1 MKAKTMIL
9 LRRRKSYLYIALYI
23 AVMGAVSAMLYARYE
38 IITDTYT
45 QGHVYEFDKRIETY
59 QLMQQRMMDNYYRM
73 FLDVPR
79 VSEIMVKAQHEDAA
93 GQRVLR
99 RELYGRMKGVFG
111 ALKEFDTQLLFF
123 HLPGQVGFLR
133 VHEPEKY
140 GDSLTKIRPSIVYAQ
155 RSKKKVM
162 IFETG
167 KFFSGFRTIYPLYN
181 QRAYGGSVEI
191 AYPFLALK
199 RQAILQ
205 DRGALTLLVK
215 RSIVMAKTKKTDRE
229 NIYQDS
235 FFGDDYVEDKE
246 SALEKDSHGFARG
259 ELKSLL
265 AENKVK
271 IVNALAEERLQAL
284 VFTHKGKNTLI
295 VLKPVKE
302 IGGKHVAYMVEMTSN
317 HTLYTTQW
325 NQFLVLLGCIAS
337 LLALLI
343 WYIYR
348 YNRSV
353 LLSEQYKEAVEES
366 MIVSR
371 TDPKGVITYVNPL
384 FVEISGYTQEELL
397 GQPHSIVRHPN
408 VPARVF
414 KEMWHTIQRGRSWH
428 GMLENRTKNG
438 ESYFVKNLICPIVDE
453 NGKVIEYL
461 GLRHDVSE
469 IENSR
474 LKAQEAQRIKAAFV
488 ANMSHEIRTPING
501 IAGYVHLLSK
511 TILDDNQR
519 RYVNV
524 VESSIETLMH
534 IVNDVLDY
542 SKIEEGKIERELIKS
557 NPKVQLPSAFELFVP
572 QAEIKKI
579 EYTFT
584 MEEQI
589 ENCLILDILRIKQVL
604 SNLISNALKF
614 TPQEGAVSVKIELL
628 RQSDSTQT
636 LKFSVADT
644 GIGIPKEKQRMIF
657 EKFTQADASTT
668 RHFGGTGLGLPIAY
682 AMVEL
687 MGGKITV
694 ESEEGKGAVFS
705 FEIDGEKCDETDNN
719 TPIVEEEALIP
730 LDLRVLVVDDYPI
743 NRMLIGELLS
753 HHYGITADFAN
764 DGEEGVSMVAN
775 SRYDLVFMDINMP
788 GMDGLQATG
797 LIRKTHPD
805 LPIVALTANV
815 MKGDAEEFTA
825 AGMNDYLTKPLVYEE
840 LHRVLMRYSTSK
852 ESQ

>member
-1 MKAKTMIL
+1 MI
-9 LRRRKSYLYIALYI
+9 RPYRHKSYLYIALYVV
-23 AVMGAVSAMLYARYE
+23 VMGAVSAMLYTRYE
-38 IITDTYT
+38 ILTDTYT
-45 QGHVYEFDKRIETY
+45 QEHVREFDKRMESY
-59 QLMQQRMMDNYYRM
+59 RFMQQRMMDNYHGT
-73 FLDVPR
+73 FLSSPR
-79 VSEIMVKAQHEDAA
+79 VPEIMFQAQHSDAA
-93 GQRVLR
+93 GQMVLR
-99 RELYGRMKGVFG
+99 RELYERMKGVFTG
-111 ALKEFDTQLLFF
+111 LKEFDIQLLFF

-133 VHEPEKY
+133 VNDPGKF
-140 GDSLTKIRPSIVYAQ
+140 GDSLRIVRPSLVYAQ
-155 RSKKKVM
+155 QNKKKVM

-181 QRAYGGSVEI
+181 QRNYVGSVEL

-199 RQAILQ
+199 RQVMLQ

-215 RSIVMAKTKKTDRE
+215 RSIVMAKTKKTDRAK
-229 NIYQDS
+229 IYQDS
-235 FFGDDYVEDKE
+235 LFGDEYVEDKE
-246 SALEKDSHGFARG
+246 SALEKGSQGFEKG

-265 AENKVK
+265 SENKVK
-271 IVNALAEERLQAL
+271 IVNALRQEKAQAL
-284 VFTHKGKNTLI
+284 VLMHRDKNTMI
-295 VLKPVKE
+295 VLSPVKQ
-302 IGGKHVAYMVEMTSN
+302 IDGKCAAYMVEITSN

-325 NQFLVLLGCIAS
+325 HQFLVLLGSIAS
-337 LLALLI
+337 LLALLM

-353 LLSEQYKEAVEES
+353 LLSEQYKKAVEES

-371 TDPKGVITYVNPL
+371 TDPKGIITYVNPL
-384 FVEISGYTQEELL
+384 FIEISGYTQQELL

-408 VPARVF
+408 VPRSVF

-511 TILDDNQR
+511 TILDETQR
-519 RYVNV
+519 HYVNI
-524 VESSIETLMH
+524 VESSIETLVH

-542 SKIEEGKIERELIKS
+542 SKIEEGKIEIELIKS
-557 NPKVQLPSAFELFVP
+557 NPKAQLLSAFELFVP

-579 EYTFT
+579 DYKFT
-584 MEEQI
+584 MDENI
-589 ENCLILDILRIKQVL
+589 ENCLVLDILRIKQVL
-604 SNLISNALKF
+604 SNLIGNALKF
-614 TPQEGAVSVKIELL
+614 TPQEGSVHVKIEIEQES
-628 RQSDSTQT
+628 QSDQM
-636 LKFSVADT
+636 LKFSVTDT
-644 GIGIPKEKQRMIF
+644 GIGIPKDKQSKIF
-657 EKFTQADASTT
+657 EKFTQADSSIT
-668 RHFGGTGLGLPIAY
+668 RQFGGTGLGLSIAY
-682 AMVEL
+682 AMVDL
-687 MGGKITV
+687 MGGKITID
-694 ESEEGKGAVFS
+694 SEEGRGATFS
-705 FEIDGEKCDETDNN
+705 FVIRGEKCNETVDD
-719 TPIVEEEALIP
+719 TQPAVKEEELQP

-753 HHYGITADFAN
+753 HHYGITADTAN
-764 DGEEGVSMVAN
+764 NGEEGIYMVMNN
-775 SRYDLVFMDINMP
+775 SYDLVFMDINMP
-788 GMDGLQATG
+788 GMDGIQATR

-825 AGMNDYLTKPLVYEE
+825 AGMNDYLAKPLVYDE
-840 LHRVLMRYSTSK
+840 LHRVLMRYST
-852 ESQ
+852 

>member
-1 MKAKTMIL
+1 
-9 LRRRKSYLYIALYI
+9 
-23 AVMGAVSAMLYARYE
+23 MGAVSAMLYTRYE
-38 IITDTYT
+38 ILTDTYT
-45 QGHVYEFDKRIETY
+45 QEHVREFDKRMERY
-59 QLMQQRMMDNYYRM
+59 RFMQQRMIDNYYRM
-73 FLDVPR
+73 FLSSPR
-79 VSEIMVKAQHEDAA
+79 VPEIMAQAQHSDAA
-93 GQRVLR
+93 GQMVLR
-99 RELYGRMKGVFG
+99 RELHERMKGVFAG
-111 ALKEFDTQLLFF
+111 LKEFDTQLLFF

-133 VHEPEKY
+133 VHKPEEF
-140 GDSLTKIRPSIVYAQ
+140 GDSLRIVRPSLVYAQ
-155 RSKKKVM
+155 RSKKKV
-162 IFETG
+162 IAFETG
-167 KFFSGFRTIYPLYN
+167 KRFSGFRTIYPLYN
-181 QRAYGGSVEI
+181 QKNYAGSVEI

-199 RQAILQ
+199 RQAMLQ
-205 DRGALTLLVK
+205 DHSALTLLVK
-215 RSIVMAKTKKTDRE
+215 RSIVMTKTKKTDMAK
-229 NIYQDS
+229 IYQNS
-235 FFGDDYVEDKE
+235 LFGDEYVEDKE
-246 SALEKDSHGFARG
+246 SALEKGSQGFEKG

-265 AENKVK
+265 SENKVK
-271 IVNALAEERLQAL
+271 IVNALRQEKAQAL
-284 VFTHKGKNTLI
+284 VFTYRGKNTMI
-295 VLKPVKE
+295 VLSPVKQIDE
-302 IGGKHVAYMVEMTSN
+302 KYAAYMVEITPN

-325 NQFLVLLGCIAS
+325 HQFLVLLGSIAS
-337 LLALLI
+337 LLALLM

-353 LLSEQYKEAVEES
+353 LLSEQYKKAVEES

-371 TDPKGVITYVNPL
+371 TDPKGIITNVNPL
-384 FVEISGYTQEELL
+384 FIEISGYTQQELL

-408 VPARVF
+408 VPRSVF
-414 KEMWHTIQRGRSWH
+414 KEMWHTIQRGKSWH

-511 TILDDNQR
+511 TILDETQR
-519 RYVNV
+519 HYVNI
-524 VESSIETLMH
+524 VESSIETLVH

-542 SKIEEGKIERELIKS
+542 SKIEEGKIEIELIKS
-557 NPKVQLPSAFELFVP
+557 NPKAQLLSAFELFVP

-579 EYTFT
+579 DYKFT
-584 MEEQI
+584 MDENI

-614 TPQEGAVSVKIELL
+614 TPQEGSVHVKIEIE
-628 RQSDSTQT
+628 QESQNDQI
-636 LKFSVADT
+636 LKFSVTDT
-644 GIGIPKEKQRMIF
+644 GIGIPKGKQSKIF
-657 EKFTQADASTT
+657 EKFTQADASIT
-668 RHFGGTGLGLPIAY
+668 RQFGGTGLGLSIAY
-682 AMVEL
+682 AMVDL
-687 MGGKITV
+687 MGGKITID
-694 ESEEGKGAVFS
+694 SEEGRGATFS
-705 FEIDGEKCDETDNN
+705 FAIRGEKCDETVDD
-719 TPIVEEEALIP
+719 TQLVAEKEEMQL

-764 DGEEGVSMVAN
+764 NGEEGVSMVTNN
-775 SRYDLVFMDINMP
+775 SYDLVFMDINMP
-788 GMDGLQATG
+788 GMDGIQATR

-815 MKGDAEEFTA
+815 MKGDAEEFAA
-825 AGMNDYLTKPLVYEE
+825 AGMNDYLAKPLVYDE

>member
-1 MKAKTMIL
+1 MTSL
-9 LRRRKSYLYIALYI
+9 FRRKSFLYIALHI
-23 AVMGAVSAMLYARYE
+23 AIMGAVSAMLYARYE
-38 IITDTYT
+38 TITDSYT
-45 QGHVYEFDKRIETY
+45 QGHVREFDKRIETY
-59 QLMQQRMMDNYYRM
+59 QLMQQLMMDNYYRM
-73 FLDVPR
+73 FLDVPS
-79 VSEIMVKAQHEDAA
+79 VSEIMAKAQHSDAM
-93 GQRVLR
+93 GQAVLR
-99 RELYGRMKGVFG
+99 RELYERMRGVFG

-123 HLPGQVGFLR
+123 HLPRQVGFLR

-140 GDSLTKIRPSIVYAQ
+140 GDSLTKVRPSIVYAQ
-155 RSKKKVM
+155 QSKKKVM
-162 IFETG
+162 AFETG
-167 KFFSGFRTIYPLYN
+167 KLFSGFRTVYPLYHQGN
-181 QRAYGGSVEI
+181 YTGSVEI

-199 RQAILQ
+199 RQAMLQ
-205 DRGALTLLVK
+205 DQGALTLLVK
-215 RSIVMAKTKKTDRE
+215 RSVVMAKTKKTDRE
-229 NIYQDS
+229 SFYQDS
-235 FFGDDYVEDKE
+235 LFGDDYVEDKE
-246 SALEKDSHGFARG
+246 SALEKDSQGFKKG

-271 IVNALAEERLQAL
+271 IAQALAEEKLQAL
-284 VFTHKGKNTLI
+284 VLTQKGKNALM
-295 VLKPVKE
+295 VLRPVKE
-302 IGGKHVAYMVEMTSN
+302 IGGEHVAYMVEITPK
-317 HTLYTTQW
+317 HVLYTAQW
-325 NQFLVLLGCIAS
+325 HQFLVLLSSIAS
-337 LLALLI
+337 LLALLL

-353 LLSEQYKEAVEES
+353 LLSEQYKKAVEES

-371 TDPKGVITYVNPL
+371 TNPKGIITYVNPL
-384 FVEISGYTQEELL
+384 FIETSGYTQQELL

-408 VPARVF
+408 MPARVF

-438 ESYFVKNLICPIVDE
+438 GSYFVKNLICPIVDE

-519 RYVNV
+519 HYVNV

-542 SKIEEGKIERELIKS
+542 SKIEEGKIEIELIKS
-557 NPKVQLPSAFELFVP
+557 NPKAQLPNAFELFAP
-572 QAEIKKI
+572 HAEIKKI
-579 EYTFT
+579 KYTFT
-584 MEEQI
+584 MDEEI
-589 ENCLILDILRIKQVL
+589 ESCLMLDILRIKQVL

-614 TPQEGAVSVKIELL
+614 TPQEGAVTVKIELL

-705 FEIDGEKCDETDNN
+705 FEIEGEKCDETENN
-719 TPIVEEEALIP
+719 APILEEEASPTP

-743 NRMLIGELLS
+743 NRMLIGELLN

-775 SRYDLVFMDINMP
+775 NRYDLVFMDINMP
-788 GMDGLQATG
+788 GMDGIQATQ

-815 MKGDAEEFTA
+815 MKGDAEEFAA
-825 AGMNDYLTKPLVYEE
+825 AGMNDYLAKPLVYEE
-840 LHRVLMRYSTSK
+840 LHHVLMRYSTTK
-852 ESQ
+852 ESHNEQ